1 MRLRIPPPILMLLAA
16 GLMWTLDQYM
26 PLAQWIA
33 HPWNRLGG
41 LLGAVGIVI
50 DVAAFLRFRKS
61 GTTVNPLDP
70 NKASHLV
77 TDGVFRVHA
86 NAFGYADV
94 EIGPHRAVIQ
104 LTEGKSPQ
112 AKLQLPIPPPHFAS
126 MALVDRRAVVAGGLG
141 SSARRA
147 SSPSASSTLTR
158 STGSRRPSAA
168 R

>member
-77 TDGVFRVHA
+77 TDGVFRVSR
-86 NAFGYADV
+86 NPMYLGLV
-94 EIGPHRAVIQ
+94 LLLIGWGVW
-104 LTEGKSPQ
+104 
-112 AKLQLPIPPPHFAS
+112 
-126 MALVDRRAVVAGGLG
+126 LG
-141 SSARRA
+141 SA
-147 SSPSASSTLTR
+147 SPWLVPPLFVIVLTIVQIVPEEQAL
-158 STGSRRPSAA
+158 SRRFGEEYLSYRRKVA
-168 R
+168 RWIGLRW

>member
-1 MRLRIPPPILMLLAA
+1 MLLAA

-77 TDGVFRVHA
+77 TDGVFRVSR
-86 NAFGYADV
+86 NPMYLGLV
-94 EIGPHRAVIQ
+94 LLLIGWGVW
-104 LTEGKSPQ
+104 
-112 AKLQLPIPPPHFAS
+112 
-126 MALVDRRAVVAGGLG
+126 LG
-141 SSARRA
+141 SA
-147 SSPSASSTLTR
+147 SPWLVPPLFVIVLTIVQIVPEEQAL
-158 STGSRRPSAA
+158 SRRFGEQYLSYRRKVA
-168 R
+168 RWIGLRR